1 MQLGTLS
8 LLWQLISPMLLS
20 VAITTAIAGGEPI
33 RVIVHSRP
41 VSTDKIVVTV
51 GDLAT
56 ISGGS
61 AFQRTQISQLDI
73 DVISAE
79 KPVLTVPRKQIEMR
93 ILLAGVTED
102 SPRVDGPEMI
112 EVRFQANVEFQKRIE
127 SIVQQELSAQF
138 GLEIENVTVTLL
150 DNDAAN
156 QVREYLDLGQIDGT
170 AFFSTRLPLGRQS
183 VRMELSDVHGN
194 RYSGSFDFQIV
205 VVRDVLIT
213 TEPISKGRVLTED
226 SFQQTQ
232 RPIDDQKIQLVCL
245 DQLEGKVAARD
256 LDSNV
261 LLQSSH
267 ITDRSRTA
275 RYVVK
280 RNSYVDLI
288 RNDGKINI
296 RLKNARVLTPGAVG
310 DTVEVLNTR
319 SNQKLIGVV
328 QDKSTVLI
336 R

>member
-1 MQLGTLS
+1 MQFGTLS
-8 LLWQLISPMLLS
+8 LFWQLISPMLLS
-20 VAITTAIAGGEPI
+20 VAITTAVTIETV
-33 RVIVHSRP
+33 RVTVHSRP

-61 AFQRTQISQLDI
+61 EFQRTRISQLDI
-73 DVISAE
+73 DVLSTE
-79 KPVLTVPRKQIEMR
+79 KPVLYIPRKQIKMR

-102 SPRVDGPEMI
+102 SPHVDGPEMI
-112 EVRFQANVEFQKRIE
+112 EVRLHANAEFQKRIE
-127 SIVQQELSAQF
+127 SIVQQELSSQF
-138 GLEIENVTVTLL
+138 GLRIENVTVTLL
-150 DNDAAN
+150 DNDSAK
-156 QVREYLDLGQIDGT
+156 QVREHLDLNHVDGT

-183 VRMELSDVHGN
+183 VRLELNDVHGN
-194 RYSGSFDFQIV
+194 RYSATLDFQIA

-213 TEPISKGRVLTED
+213 TEPISKGRILTAD
-226 SFQQTQ
+226 YFQQTQ
-232 RPIDDQKIQLVCL
+232 RPIDDQTIQLVSL
-245 DQLEGKVAARD
+245 DQMEGKVAARD
-256 LDSNV
+256 LASNV

-267 ITDRSRTA
+267 ITERSRTA

-288 RNDGKINI
+288 RDDGKISI

-310 DTVEVLNTR
+310 DTVEVLNTQ

-328 QDKSTVLI
+328 QDKSTVFI